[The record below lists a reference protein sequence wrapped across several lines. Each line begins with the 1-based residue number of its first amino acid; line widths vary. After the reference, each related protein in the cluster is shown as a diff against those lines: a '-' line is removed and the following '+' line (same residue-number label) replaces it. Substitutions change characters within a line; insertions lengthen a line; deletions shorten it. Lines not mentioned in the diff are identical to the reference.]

1 MRVFMT
7 GGTGYIGG
15 AVAVA
20 LRNAGH
26 EVASLARP
34 ESETK
39 HLRDAGVVLVSGDLD
54 SLPSLREQLAEY
66 DAFVHTA
73 QAAEHKAESDRA
85 ALDTFTSLQ
94 KHLVFTTGVW
104 ILGNAKNANEASPVN
119 PLDLVKWRVPL
130 EESALAAGAAV
141 MRPGVVYGGKQ
152 SIFADWFASAEQNRP
167 IKIVGDGENH
177 WTFVHVH
184 ELADAY
190 VRAVEQRAT
199 GVLHAIDDTRATLT
213 ECARAIAPEGSIE
226 YIPLDAARAQMGGFA
241 DALAVDQHIDSSE
254 TRRKLGWS
262 PRATFVNSIAQ
273 QWEEWKSR

>member
-1 MRVFMT
+1 MT

-104 ILGNAKNANEASPVN
+104 ILGNAKNANEASPAN

-141 MRPGVVYGGKQ
+141 LRPGVVYGGKQ

-167 IKIVGDGENH
+167 IHIVGDGENH
-177 WTFVHVH
+177 WTFVHVR

-226 YIPLDAARAQMGGFA
+226 YLPLDAARAQMGGFA

-273 QWEEWKSR
+273 QWEEFRGAAGA